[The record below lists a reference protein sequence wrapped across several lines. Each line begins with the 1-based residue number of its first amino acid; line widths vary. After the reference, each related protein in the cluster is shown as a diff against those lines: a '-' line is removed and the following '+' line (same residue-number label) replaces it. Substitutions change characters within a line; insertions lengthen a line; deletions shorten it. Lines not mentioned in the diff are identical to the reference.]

1 MSLEGMS
8 LVLLTQTDSVVE
20 MGVTDLVS
28 SVLHG
33 ADPVIEWWAGCCR
46 LCVTSGAR
54 SAHAV
59 CGARKEARR
68 RRRGRCCTA

>member
-1 MSLEGMS
+1 MS
-8 LVLLTQTDSVVE
+8 LVLLSQTDHVIE
-20 MGVTDLVS
+20 MGVVDLVS
-28 SVLHG
+28 SVLRG
-33 ADPVIEWWAGCCR
+33 ADPVVEWRAGCCR

-59 CGARKEARR
+59 CGALKEARK